1 MLTRANIVLN
11 FYTVRF
17 ESNFVCVDPSPD
29 LCTLHCTLLW
39 HSVLTHAD
47 SPPAIGIRAI
57 SPIPCHWRQSPSSQL
72 ILRTVAGP
80 KQPGAICQEKNA
92 VCSKNLWGIFK
103 KKTFNKLSP
112 TSFCKKTNS
121 HHVYYDLVA
130 PHAFGFCSSW
140 SHSWAANQAD
150 STPLAIPLKIQ
161 ISYHLHGYLL
171 ASYRVLVDIAGRRYD
186 APWHF
191 CCRTCSYTSPPAAGA
206 ALPRLA
212 RGGMFNDH
220 GV

>member
-92 VCSKNLWGIFK
+92 VCSKNLWGTTK
-103 KKTFNKLSP
+103 KNIQQVKSHQFLQKKRQSP
-112 TSFCKKTNS
+112 CLLWLGSS
-121 HHVYYDLVA
+121 PMPLVFVA
-130 PHAFGFCSSW
+130 
-140 SHSWAANQAD
+140 
-150 STPLAIPLKIQ
+150 LEAIAGQQTRQTLHLWQFHWKFSGNLYQ
-161 ISYHLHGYLL
+161 KISYHLHGYLL
-171 ASYRVLVDIAGRRYD
+171 ASYRLLVDIAGRRYD

-191 CCRTCSYTSPPAAGA
+191 CCRNLKIAPTCSWSC
-206 ALPRLA
+206 LA
-212 RGGMFNDH
+212 K
-220 GV
+220 VC